1 MKYFNVLRKHLGC
14 FLWLGLL
21 SSALLSCPAA
31 QADAPSDA
39 QGKVVNANQIQADAP
54 SGAQGKAVNA
64 NQTQALSFS
73 QFDSSLARPAQ
84 APDTPQAVSLG
95 TIPDPPKAPV
105 SDNHSP
111 QLVGETAE
119 PVNVWD
125 RIRQG
130 FRLNSFDSPLVDVH
144 TRWYADR
151 PEYVNRILERS
162 RRYLYH
168 IVHAVAQRGMPM
180 EIALLPM
187 IESGFN
193 PQALSRADAAG
204 IWQFIPT
211 TGKTYGLQQN
221 AWYDGRRDITA
232 ATQAALDYLQKLF
245 MDFGSWELALAAYNC
260 GEGCVSRAQQ
270 RNAARG
276 LPTDYASLNL
286 PVETKHY
293 VPKLMAI
300 KQLILEPESFGISLN
315 DIPNEPYFTQVSLD
329 PNNMDM
335 RSAARLAGMSVDEF
349 LSLNPAFPRR
359 VIRSNSEVAVLV
371 PVDKAA
377 EFQDNL
383 QKGEWDSWQP
393 VRARG
398 GEALAQLAK
407 RYNTTIARLSEHNHF
422 KLHHGRF
429 GSSQVILVPV
439 SSASESATDKE
450 LATWAEAE
458 RHSFN
463 DDAQSIGYASRAHV
477 VRKGETLSSVARKYR
492 VTTTNLKRWN
502 HLRSA
507 HLSVGQHLVIRQANA
522 TTRTKAAS
530 GAHTT
535 HGHARVVRKHGA
547 KTRYYTVRKG
557 DTLAAISGRYNVAMN
572 DLRRWNQIK
581 GYHIEPGA
589 KLIIKS

>member
-1 MKYFNVLRKHLGC
+1 MKHFNVLRKHSGYLI
-14 FLWLGLL
+14 WLGLL
-21 SSALLSCPAA
+21 PSALLNCSPAL
-31 QADAPSDA
+31 ADAPGDA
-39 QGKVVNANQIQADAP
+39 QAKVVYANQPQP
-54 SGAQGKAVNA
+54 QP
-64 NQTQALSFS
+64 QPQPQALSFN
-73 QFDSSLARPAQ
+73 QVDSSLSRSVPPPAV
-84 APDTPQAVSLG
+84 PQAVSLG
-95 TIPDPPKAPV
+95 TIPSPAKTAG
-105 SDNHSP
+105 SDNNSP
-111 QLVGETAE
+111 QRVAATAE

-125 RIRQG
+125 RVRQG
-130 FRLNSFDSPLVDVH
+130 FRLDTLDSPLVDVH

-168 IVHAVAQRGMPM
+168 IVDAVAQRGMPM

-300 KQLILEPESFGISLN
+300 KQLIMEPESFGISLN
-315 DIPNEPYFTQVSLD
+315 DIPNEPYFTQVSLN

-335 RSAARLAGMSVDEF
+335 RSAARLAGMNVDEF

-359 VIRSNSEVAVLV
+359 VIRSSSEVAVLV

-393 VRARG
+393 VRARR
-398 GEALAQLAK
+398 GETLAQLAK
-407 RYNTTIARLSEHNHF
+407 RYDTTIARLSEHNHF
-422 KLHHGRF
+422 KLYHGRF
-429 GSSQVILVPV
+429 GSSQVVLVPV
-439 SSASESATDKE
+439 SSDSESATDKE

-458 RHSFN
+458 KHSFN
-463 DDAQSIGYASRAHV
+463 DDSQTIGYASRAHA
-477 VRKGETLSSVARKYR
+477 VRKGETLSAIARKYR
-492 VTTTNLKRWN
+492 VTTANLKRWN

-507 HLSVGQHLVIRQANA
+507 HLKIGQHLVIRQAST
-522 TTRTKAAS
+522 TTRAKAAS
-530 GAHTT
+530 GAHTLSWPRHSRAQT
-535 HGHARVVRKHGA
+535 WRQ
-547 KTRYYTVRKG
+547 
-557 DTLAAISGRYNVAMN
+557 DTLLHRAQGRHP
-572 DLRRWNQIK
+572 RRHQRPLQRR
-581 GYHIEPGA
+581 HERFAPLEPDQG
-589 KLIIKS
+589 LSH

>member
-1 MKYFNVLRKHLGC
+1 MKQFNVLRRYKCG

-21 SSALLSCPAA
+21 PSSLLIGHAA
-31 QADAPSDA
+31 QADAPGDG
-39 QGKVVNANQIQADAP
+39 QIKVAAN
-54 SGAQGKAVNA
+54 QGKALPFNQIDSSFDHQDLIPDQTA
-64 NQTQALSFS
+64 SPNNNQT
-73 QFDSSLARPAQ
+73 SSLNKN
-84 APDTPQAVSLG
+84 PDKTKAAS
-95 TIPDPPKAPV
+95 PDSNPK
-105 SDNHSP
+105 
-111 QLVGETAE
+111 QLVSETAE
-119 PVNVWD
+119 PANVWD
-125 RIRQG
+125 RVRKG
-130 FRLNSFDSPLVDVH
+130 FRLGPLDSPLVDVH
-144 TRWYADR
+144 VRWYADR
-151 PEYVNRILERS
+151 PEYVNRMLERS

-168 IVHAVAQRGMPM
+168 IVGAVEQRGMPM

-187 IESGFN
+187 VESGFN

-204 IWQFIPT
+204 IWQFIPA
-211 TGKTYGLQQN
+211 TGRTYGLQQN

-293 VPKLMAI
+293 VPKLLAI
-300 KQLILEPESFGISLN
+300 KQLILQPESFGVSLN
-315 DIPNEPYFTQVSLD
+315 DIPNEPYFTQVSLN

-359 VIRSNSEVAVLV
+359 VIRANSEVAVLV

-377 EFQDNL
+377 QFQDNL

-393 VRARG
+393 VRARR
-398 GEALAQLAK
+398 GETLSQLAE
-407 RYNTTIARLSEHNHF
+407 RFNTTIARLSEHNHF
-422 KLHHGRF
+422 KLYHGRF
-429 GSSQVILVPV
+429 GSSQVVLVPAN
-439 SSASESATDKE
+439 SASESATDKD

-458 RHSFN
+458 KHSFN
-463 DDAQSIGYASRAHV
+463 NDSQTVGYASRAHV
-477 VRKGETLSSVARKYR
+477 VRKGETLSAVARKYH
-492 VTTTNLKRWN
+492 VSTANLKRWN

-507 HLSVGQHLVIRQANA
+507 HLTVGQHLVIRQVSAMK
-522 TTRTKAAS
+522 RSKAAS
-530 GAHTT
+530 NT
-535 HGHARVVRKHGA
+535 HHAQGHARVARKHGA

-557 DTLAAISGRYNVAMN
+557 DTLSAISGRYKVAMD

-581 GYHIEPGA
+581 GYRLQPGA
-589 KLIIKS
+589 KLVIKS